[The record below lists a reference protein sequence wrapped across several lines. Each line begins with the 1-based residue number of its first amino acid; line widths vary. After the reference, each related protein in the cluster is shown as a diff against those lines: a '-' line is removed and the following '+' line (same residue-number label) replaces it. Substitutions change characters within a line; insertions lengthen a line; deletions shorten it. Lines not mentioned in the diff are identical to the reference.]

1 MKDEAT
7 TDATLGSF
15 ARRRALSTL
24 MGLVEGMVCDG
35 QLLDAEVA
43 YLRQWLADH
52 GDIASRWPGNIVA
65 ARIDQVLADGLIAPD
80 ERSELLRM
88 LQALAGE
95 QADDPTLRQSVVTG
109 VFNESPR
116 VFFEDR
122 TFVLTGEFVFGPRS
136 VCQRAIEMRGGRVV
150 GSVSRRV
157 DWVVVGAFGSQVW
170 AGGSFGG
177 KIQTAM
183 EFRAQYGGPGLVREA
198 DWADALC
205 AARLVVA

>member
-1 MKDEAT
+1 MKDEAA
-7 TDATLGSF
+7 TDAVLSSM
-15 ARRRALSTL
+15 ARRRALGTL
-24 MGLVEGMVCDG
+24 MGLVEGVVCDD

-65 ARIDQVLADGLIAPD
+65 ARIDQVLADGLITPD
-80 ERSELLRM
+80 ERNELLNL

-95 QADDPTLRQSVVTG
+95 QADDPALRQSVVAG
-109 VFNESPR
+109 VFNESPQ
-116 VFFEDR
+116 VVFEDR

-136 VCQRAIEMRGGRVV
+136 VCQRAIEIRGGRVV
-150 GSVSRRV
+150 NAVSRRV

-183 EFRAQYGGPGLVREA
+183 ELKAQHGGPGLVREA

-205 AARLVVA
+205 AARVAVA